1 MKKIALKL
9 LVTVIVCTVIGYVA
23 SLVSQSLFPH
33 VSTDLALAQVNGDD
47 VDAAKLRGWESQKG
61 LFELAV
67 LGICLVVIVT
77 AFWSEIKFLI
87 RKAMR
92 SAPLLLGCLVVIT
105 MSSCRRPYDT
115 PEYVEVDTNETAFV
129 IPLEG
134 KTDKQVQF
142 ESAEALAKSKVASKR
157 IQITHRW
164 SQTGRW
170 DSDGKWIKN
179 IRVIKVSRT
188 PLTREWVAEGN
199 RGTSTRDQAVWVESS
214 DSVGFST
221 GFSCTALINEKDTAL
236 FLYSY
241 SGQSLADMMDSEIRA
256 RIQADTAEF
265 AGKYTMDLLRDKKGE
280 MIAAIRADVIPFFA
294 AKGITITT
302 IGQFG
307 GFSYEN
313 KKIQDAID
321 DVFIAQ
327 QEKQVASAQLS
338 AQSDKNKRLEME
350 GEGVAAKVRK
360 TAEGQRDAAVIEAEG
375 RAKAIALVAE
385 AAQKAGKEPLFLQL
399 KQLEAVSDMVNKWN
413 GQYPNFMMGGDSQSS
428 SGGPAFLLNMPMP
441 GTNPPPAKQ
450 KSDQ

>member
-9 LVTVIVCTVIGYVA
+9 LVTVVVCTVIGYAA
-23 SLVSQSLFPH
+23 SLVSQSIFTE
-33 VSTDLALAQVNGDD
+33 VSTDLALEQVNGDD
-47 VDAAKLRGWESQKG
+47 AAAAKLRGWQSQKG
-61 LFELAV
+61 LFEFAV
-67 LGICLVVIVT
+67 MIICLVVIVVT
-77 AFWSEIKFLI
+77 FWSEIKFLV
-87 RKAMR
+87 RKSMR
-92 SAPLLLGCLVVIT
+92 SAPVILGCLLVIT
-105 MSSCRRPYDT
+105 MSSCRRPYDA

-134 KTDKQVQF
+134 SADKQVQF

-164 SQTGRW
+164 SQTGRR
-170 DSDGKWIKN
+170 DHQGQWIKN

-188 PLTREWVAEGN
+188 PVTREWAAESN
-199 RGTSTRDQAVWVESS
+199 RGTSNKDQAIWAESS

-221 GFSCTALINEKDTAL
+221 GFSCTALVNEKDTAL

-241 SGQSLADMMDSEIRA
+241 SGQSLAEMMDSEIRA
-256 RIQADTAEF
+256 RIQAGTAEF
-265 AGKYTMDLLRDKKGE
+265 AGKYSMDLLRDKKGE
-280 MIAAIRADVIPFFA
+280 MIEAIRADVIPFFA

-307 GFSYEN
+307 GFTYEN

-321 DVFIAQ
+321 EVFIAQ

-338 AQSDKNKRLEME
+338 AQNDKNKRLEME
-350 GEGVAAKVRK
+350 GEGMAAKVRK

-385 AAQKAGKEPLFLQL
+385 ASQKAGAEPLFLQL

-413 GQYPNFMMGGDSQSS
+413 GQYPNFMMSGDSNSS

-441 GTNPPPAKQ
+441 GTNPPPATKQ
-450 KSDQ
+450 K